1 MTPFL
6 PRAGTKRLSLILL
19 AIAAALLINCKANN
33 ESTRKSTDSKSI
45 TEIQIVEEDGAWNCI
60 VIGSNP
66 LVFSAVNHLSP
77 NGVILYFPDTS
88 LVAPASVA
96 VAPDNELIQSI
107 QAEEFIDGAIKNS
120 RISIHLKINRPYAL
134 SPVANGVKISFPKT
148 LAESENGQIASYPD
162 KVSVAGTGS
171 LVPTPVNL
179 LKTVSAT
186 PMRDSLIV
194 NLKAERTIEDY
205 KSFAIENP
213 ARIVF
218 DIFQIQ
224 TPDTNGQTI
233 AVDSQWV
240 NRILYTPYPDRIR
253 LVLDLPQRFLSNY
266 FSFPTATGLLI
277 YIGRL
282 PEPLR
287 KGS

>member
-6 PRAGTKRLSLILL
+6 PRAGTKSLPLILL
-19 AIAAALLINCKANN
+19 AIAAALLIECKANN

-45 TEIQIVEEDGAWNCI
+45 TEIQVMEEDGAWNCI
-60 VIGSNP
+60 VIGNNP

-88 LVAPASVA
+88 LAASASVA
-96 VAPDNELIQSI
+96 VAPHNELIQSI
-107 QAEEFIDGAIKNS
+107 QAEEFVAGAIKNS
-120 RISIHLKINRPYAL
+120 RILIDLKINRPYTL

-148 LAESENGQIASYPD
+148 LAESENGQIASNPG
-162 KVSVAGTGS
+162 KVSAAGTGS
-171 LVPTPVNL
+171 PVPAPVNL

-186 PMRDSLIV
+186 PVKDSIIV
-194 NLKAERTIEDY
+194 NLKADRTIEDY
-205 KSFAIENP
+205 ISFALENP

-224 TPDTNGQTI
+224 APDTDGRTI

-240 NRILYTPYPDRIR
+240 NRIRYTPYPDRVR
-253 LVLDLPQRFLSNY
+253 LVLDLPQRFLNNY
-266 FSFPTATGLLI
+266 FSFPTATGMLI
-277 YIGRL
+277 YVGRL

-287 KGS
+287 